1 MKKLYQLLLDRW
13 NQKTDTVLVTIVEGN
28 GSVPRTTGAYM
39 VVAKNGRIYGTIG
52 GGNLEYQAVKKAM
65 ELAGT
70 AAHYV
75 ENFDLGTGENSEL
88 GMVCGGRVK
97 VLFYSACAQDPGVGE
112 FLKEALAAADEG
124 KPYWL
129 VLPFSEGT
137 PRIRREITEGRGH
150 CRILEENGQK
160 IYAEEFCYD
169 GRVYI
174 FGGGH
179 LAQELVPVLS
189 HLGFW
194 CMVLDDREEY
204 TDHSLFPGVQET
216 KTVDF
221 TALSQILEVKPEDY
235 LVVVTRGH
243 RCDADV
249 ERFALRTPA
258 SYIGVVGSKRKTRYV
273 REKLASEGFTEEE
286 LDQVQLMTLH
296 ASKGLEFPYVY
307 MVGMEEGFLPHQ
319 SSIDEDNID
328 EERRLAYVGITR
340 AQKELTFT
348 LCKERRQYGELV
360 RPEPSRFLLEL
371 PQDDLIWEQERKV
384 VSAEERMQKG
394 QSHLAN
400 LKAMMAAKRGK

>member
-1 MKKLYQLLLDRW
+1 M
-13 NQKTDTVLVTIVEGN
+13 
-28 GSVPRTTGAYM
+28 
-39 VVAKNGRIYGTIG
+39 
-52 GGNLEYQAVKKAM
+52 
-65 ELAGT
+65 
-70 AAHYV
+70 

-124 KPYWL
+124 NLTGWFFHFLKERPGSEERSQKEEDTAGFWRKTDRRFTQKNSVTMEGFTFLEAVIWL
-129 VLPFSEGT
+129 RSWF
-137 PRIRREITEGRGH
+137 
-150 CRILEENGQK
+150 
-160 IYAEEFCYD
+160 
-169 GRVYI
+169 
-174 FGGGH
+174 
-179 LAQELVPVLS
+179 PVLS

-216 KTVDF
+216 KNVDF

-286 LDQVQLMTLH
+286 LDQVYAPIGIEIGSETPAEIAISIAAQLIQVRADKT
-296 ASKGLEFPYVY
+296 
-307 MVGMEEGFLPHQ
+307 GM
-319 SSIDEDNID
+319 
-328 EERRLAYVGITR
+328 RR
-340 AQKELTFT
+340 KNE
-348 LCKERRQYGELV
+348 
-360 RPEPSRFLLEL
+360 
-371 PQDDLIWEQERKV
+371 
-384 VSAEERMQKG
+384 
-394 QSHLAN
+394 
-400 LKAMMAAKRGK
+400 

>member
-137 PRIRREITEGRGH
+137 PRIRREITEDLRR
-150 CRILEENGQK
+150 RIL
-160 IYAEEFCYD
+160 
-169 GRVYI
+169 
-174 FGGGH
+174 
-179 LAQELVPVLS
+179 
-189 HLGFW
+189 
-194 CMVLDDREEY
+194 
-204 TDHSLFPGVQET
+204 
-216 KTVDF
+216 
-221 TALSQILEVKPEDY
+221 
-235 LVVVTRGH
+235 
-243 RCDADV
+243 
-249 ERFALRTPA
+249 LRW
-258 SYIGVVGSKRKTRYV
+258 
-273 REKLASEGFTEEE
+273 
-286 LDQVQLMTLH
+286 
-296 ASKGLEFPYVY
+296 KGLHFWRRSS
-307 MVGMEEGFLPHQ
+307 GSGAGSRAQ
-319 SSIDEDNID
+319 SS
-328 EERRLAYVGITR
+328 GI
-340 AQKELTFT
+340 LV
-348 LCKERRQYGELV
+348 YG
-360 RPEPSRFLLEL
+360 P
-371 PQDDLIWEQERKV
+371 
-384 VSAEERMQKG
+384 G
-394 QSHLAN
+394 
-400 LKAMMAAKRGK
+400 